1 MWCCA
6 VCTYHNAMFSS
17 RCVICTQVSPPPRI
31 PGQPPR
37 EPRRAAADAPSSP
50 RHTPPQNKLFAPR
63 LREPITDLPS
73 LSTHRRARDRSTWPV
88 TRLRWTPPRS
98 SRACSAT
105 ATPPTRRS
113 RLNSRSSARTCSPL
127 RNAARCSGG
136 GTIGRSWSVS
146 RSSSRRT
153 WRHPR
158 RHTRGWARRRRAP
171 PRRRSRRRVP
181 NAQLCLRMSRRCL
194 LASTRAAPRARRPC
208 AGVGAREAAPR
219 DRPYLRPYL
228 RRKEPRVVR
237 RPRLPLPPPCR
248 RRRLPLRLEGAVSTR
263 WSWCAG
269 RSGPTRKSRSCTRRR
284 DTGRCSRRRRCVRCS
299 RCSSR
304 PSAPARL
311 PLRRGRSPKGRTREK
326 ERPRPR
332 RRKSFPRRRFRSSSR
347 RPKPWTRTADS
358 PPRSQSSSSC
368 SSGRFEGAERRRR
381 GATCSSAE
389 FFPGPAA
396 WRLAVLSSGWAGS
409 PSSVSTRA
417 RATRTGASPTRST
430 RSR

>member
-1 MWCCA
+1 MRHRRMSW
-6 VCTYHNAMFSS
+6 
-17 RCVICTQVSPPPRI
+17 RRRRPRTC
-31 PGQPPR
+31 G
-37 EPRRAAADAPSSP
+37 AAP
-50 RHTPPQNKLFAPR
+50 FAPTTTPCSR
-63 LREPITDLPS
+63 RVAS
-73 LSTHRRARDRSTWPV
+73 SARRARDRSTWPV

-98 SRACSAT
+98 SRASSAT

-113 RLNSRSSARTCSPL
+113 RLNSRSSAPTYSPL

-153 WRHPR
+153 WRNPR

-181 NAQLCLRMSRRCL
+181 NAQLCLRMSRRRL

-208 AGVGAREAAPR
+208 AGVGAREAAPW
-219 DRPYLRPYL
+219 DRPYLRPHL

-237 RPRLPLPPPCR
+237 HPRLPLPPRRRRRR

-304 PSAPARL
+304 PLAPAR
-311 PLRRGRSPKGRTREK
+311 PSLRRGRSPKGRTREK

-332 RRKSFPRRRFRSSSR
+332 RRKSFPMRRFRSSSR

-381 GATCSSAE
+381 GATCSYAG
-389 FFPGPAA
+389 FFPALA
-396 WRLAVLSSGWAGS
+396 VWRLAVSSSGWAGS

-417 RATRTGASPTRST
+417 RATRMGASPTRST
-430 RSR
+430 PSR